1 MLDAV
6 LWLLRHLWGGV
17 ADVAGLLASPAS
29 WPDPGRPEGLVRVV
43 HYGASVDFLF
53 VVIDVALIVM
63 AVGLWR
69 HGFLWGVVRGIEGI
83 SNAVG
88 RAAAWAALIMI
99 VQQIVVIALQRIFLV
114 SEITIGPFGLV
125 FTRDLS
131 WFSEELKLYNAT
143 IVALCA
149 AYTFVQGGHVR
160 VDLVYSALGFR
171 RRRLLDMFGAVFF
184 VLPFTGVVWL
194 FGWYFLWRHLITPKV
209 AATDTL
215 EALERKAPLVKWNVE
230 TIGFSPNGFDAYF
243 LFKILLVAFAGLMF
257 LQGLGHFYRSLL
269 EFREGEASADKFKD
283 YDQRPGD
290 AAAPADAAEGEGEEG
305 ARAR

>member
-6 LWLLRHLWGGV
+6 LWLSRHLWGGI
-17 ADVAGLLASPAS
+17 ADLAGLLANPSS
-29 WPDPGRPEGLVRVV
+29 WPDPGRPEGLVRIV
-43 HYGASVDFLF
+43 HHGASVDFLF
-53 VVIDVALIVM
+53 VVIDVALIVT
-63 AVGLWR
+63 AIGLWR

-88 RAAAWAALIMI
+88 RAAAWAALVMV
-99 VQQIVVIALQRIFLV
+99 VQQIMIIALQRIFLV

-131 WFSEELKLYNAT
+131 WFGEELKLYNAM

-160 VDLVYSALGFR
+160 VDLIYSALGFR
-171 RRRLLDMFGAVFF
+171 GKRFLDMFGALFF

-215 EALERKAPLVKWNVE
+215 EALERKAALVRWNVE

-269 EFREGEASADKFKD
+269 EFREGETSADRFKD
-283 YDQRPGD
+283 RDEQPGAAEAPAVGD
-290 AAAPADAAEGEGEEG
+290 AQEK
-305 ARAR
+305 ARA